1 MIYIEELW
9 DFFFLLMCTPAP
21 ETFPPSSSR
30 TATWEMIWLH
40 SLQETQIGHNLKKRP
55 FRGFQNKVNFKTNR
69 QQAKLKW
76 SYNKDQQQGG
86 ALFLLLQPL
95 PKIPS
100 DARAGVG
107 GRLSHFIKEWAEI
120 TSNPFILQMIEVT
133 GWNSKTPHPRGFFLP
148 ICRGTKRDGRPLWI
162 WLWCGKRRGLFLPF
176 WKIKN
181 SEDFILASLW

>member
-1 MIYIEELW
+1 MG
-9 DFFFLLMCTPAP
+9 FFFPFDVYTSTRDFSPLIFQDSHLRDDLA
-21 ETFPPSSSR
+21 PPS
-30 TATWEMIWLH
+30 TGNTN
-40 SLQETQIGHNLKKRP
+40 QTQLNKRP

-148 ICRGTKRDGRPLWI
+148 ICRGTKRDGRPL
-162 WLWCGKRRGLFLPF
+162 
-176 WKIKN
+176 
-181 SEDFILASLW
+181 